1 MVLITDSKFMTLIL
15 AQSQNEEKRK
25 VIAKHSVQTYTTT
38 VTLLPCF
45 SEFEGFTVL
54 LPEEY

>member
-1 MVLITDSKFMTLIL
+1 MVVITDSKFMTMIL

-25 VIAKHSVQTYTTT
+25 VIAKHSVQTHTTT
-38 VTLLPCF
+38 VTQWPCF
-45 SEFEGFTVL
+45 SEYEGFTVL